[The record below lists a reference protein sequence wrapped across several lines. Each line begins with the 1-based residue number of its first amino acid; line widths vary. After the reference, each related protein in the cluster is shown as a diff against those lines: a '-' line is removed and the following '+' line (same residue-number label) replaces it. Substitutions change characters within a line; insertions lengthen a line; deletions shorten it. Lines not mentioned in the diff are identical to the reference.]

1 MFLLRVAAAA
11 EVSAPSESDG
21 DGQNLPHFEPTFADL
36 EAEFRG
42 PVGGIEGI
50 EGADDSAGA

>member
-1 MFLLRVAAAA
+1 MLLLRVA

-36 EAEFRG
+36 EAAFAGPAEGTGGAEF
-42 PVGGIEGI
+42 
-50 EGADDSAGA
+50 GADPAGA

>member
-1 MFLLRVAAAA
+1 MFLLRVA

-36 EAEFRG
+36 EAEF
-42 PVGGIEGI
+42 VGFADGV
-50 EGADDSAGA
+50 EGAEAVDDSTGE

>member
-1 MFLLRVAAAA
+1 MLLLRVA

-36 EAEFRG
+36 EAEFAG
-42 PVGGIEGI
+42 PVGGIEGS
-50 EGADDSAGA
+50 ESGADLTGE